1 MITLSPI
8 LTQQQRVTPQQ
19 VQYLKMLQLPT
30 AALEQAIKQ
39 ELEANPLL
47 EEAAI
52 FEQDLDLTPE
62 QDLAQRE
69 RSSDDDDD
77 YDFEGDSRS
86 ADDEL
91 DYNITDD
98 YEGYKA
104 PTFAGQEGDDYEE
117 QPQRAYE
124 TFAQQLLAQLR
135 MQTISDNDLVLA
147 EEIIGNIDDDGYLR
161 RDLDE
166 VVDDL
171 NKFIAMTSQT
181 VYVENTAI
189 GDGRFD
195 SYQAPASDQPF
206 GRERIAAQIR
216 QARLQEQL
224 EHHDDDDLDEE
235 LYQPNSLAD
244 DAIEDEEEEL
254 QEIPEA
260 RRGVDSISL
269 EEMSRMSIEE
279 LAKILEMGTSAQP
292 SQPQP
297 APTSARHLPSAEE
310 AASAGV
316 ILAPLPNVP
325 AFTYEEAEVVLH
337 RIQRLDPLGVGAR
350 NLRECL
356 MIQLEPQLHSNAPSP
371 ALAYAILRD
380 SFNEF
385 THKHFEKICARHGC
399 SEEEL
404 KRALEAIRSL
414 NPKPGEGSFTITET
428 NYITPDFVVEREG
441 EDIVITPND
450 RNIPALRISSSYQDL
465 MRRGKKRSSAE
476 RTAQK
481 FLREKMEAAK
491 WFIASIQQ
499 RRQTMMRVVRAIVDL
514 QHEFFLYGP
523 DQLKP
528 MIYRDVAERIGM
540 DISTVCRVV
549 NGKYVQTDYG
559 TFELKYFFSEK
570 LHTASGEEVANKI
583 VKAKIKE
590 MIEEEDKKTPLSDV
604 ELSHRMHDAG
614 YNIARRTVAKYREQ
628 LNIPVA
634 RLRRML

>member
-1 MITLSPI
+1 
-8 LTQQQRVTPQQ
+8 
-19 VQYLKMLQLPT
+19 MLQLPT

-47 EEAAI
+47 EEAGI

-62 QDLAQRE
+62 QDLAPRE
-69 RSSDDDDD
+69 NSSSDDDDD
-77 YDFEGDSRS
+77 FEFDGNSRS

-104 PTFAGQEGDDYEE
+104 PTFAGQEGDEYEE

-135 MQTISDNDLVLA
+135 MQTISDNQLVLA

-161 RDLDE
+161 RDLHE

-224 EHHDDDDLDEE
+224 EHHDDLDEE
-235 LYQPNSLAD
+235 LYQPNGLVED
-244 DAIEDEEEEL
+244 EIEDDEEEEGV
-254 QEIPEA
+254 PEA

-292 SQPQP
+292 LQPQRG
-297 APTSARHLPSAEE
+297 SASVPQSPPAEE
-310 AASAGV
+310 ALSAGV
-316 ILAPLPNVP
+316 ILAPLPDLP
-325 AFTYEEAEVVLH
+325 AFTYEEADAVLH
-337 RIQRLDPLGVGAR
+337 RIQRLDPIGVGAR

-356 MIQLEPQLHSNAPSP
+356 MVQLEPQLHSNLSNSP
-371 ALAYAILRD
+371 LAYAILRD
-380 SFNEF
+380 TFNEF

-399 SEEEL
+399 SEESL
-404 KRALEAIRSL
+404 KRALEVIRSL

-441 EDIVITPND
+441 EDIIITPND

-465 MRRGKKRSSAE
+465 MRRGKKRSNAE

-491 WFIASIQQ
+491 WFIASIHQ

-514 QHEFFLYGP
+514 QQDFFLYGP

-590 MIEEEDKKTPLSDV
+590 MIEDEDKKTPLSDD
-604 ELSHRMHDAG
+604 EISHRMHDAG

>member
-1 MITLSPI
+1 
-8 LTQQQRVTPQQ
+8 
-19 VQYLKMLQLPT
+19 MLQLPT
-30 AALEQAIKQ
+30 AVLEQAIKQ

-47 EEAAI
+47 EEAGI
-52 FEQDLDLTPE
+52 FDQELDFAPD
-62 QDLAQRE
+62 QDLAPSE
-69 RSSDDDDD
+69 RSGSDDDSTDD
-77 YDFEGDSRS
+77 FDFEGDARS
-86 ADDEL
+86 SDNEL
-91 DYNITDD
+91 DYNAPDD
-98 YEGYKA
+98 YDGYKA

-117 QPQRAYE
+117 QPQRDHE
-124 TFAQQLLAQLR
+124 TFSQQLLAQLR
-135 MQTISDNDLVLA
+135 MQTISDNELVLA

-161 RDLDE
+161 RDLHE

-181 VYVENTAI
+181 VYVQETAI

-195 SYQAPASDQPF
+195 SYQAPATDQPF

-216 QARLQEQL
+216 QARLQEQA
-224 EHHDDDDLDEE
+224 EHPDDTEDQLPTHHGSIAEE
-235 LYQPNSLAD
+235 ED
-244 DAIEDEEEEL
+244 EDEE
-254 QEIPEA
+254 QEAPA
-260 RRGVDSISL
+260 VRGVDSISL

-279 LAKILEMGTSAQP
+279 LAKILEMGTAAQP
-292 SQPQP
+292 LGAQRVPIASQPAAKQEEP
-297 APTSARHLPSAEE
+297 A
-310 AASAGV
+310 GGM
-316 ILAPLPNVP
+316 ILEPLPNMP
-325 AFTYEEAEVVLH
+325 AFTYEEAEGVLH

-350 NLRECL
+350 DLRECL
-356 MIQLEPQLHSNAPSP
+356 MVQLEPQLHILPTAP
-371 ALAYAILRD
+371 LAYAILRD
-380 SFNEF
+380 TFNDF
-385 THKHFEKICARHGC
+385 THKHFEKLCARHGC
-399 SEEEL
+399 AEGEL

-414 NPKPGEGSFTITET
+414 NPKPGEGSFAITET
-428 NYITPDFVVEREG
+428 NYITPDFLVERDG

-450 RNIPALRISSSYQDL
+450 RNIPSLRINRSYQEM

-491 WFIASIQQ
+491 WFIASIHQ
-499 RRQTMMRVVRAIVDL
+499 RRQTMMRVMRAIVDL
-514 QHEFFLYGP
+514 QESFFLYGP

-549 NGKYVQTDYG
+549 NGKYVQSDYG

-590 MIEEEDKKTPLSDV
+590 MIDEEEKRTPLSDD
-604 ELSHRMHDAG
+604 EISQRMHEAG

>member
-1 MITLSPI
+1 
-8 LTQQQRVTPQQ
+8 
-19 VQYLKMLQLPT
+19 MLQLPT
-30 AALEQAIKQ
+30 AVLEQAIKQ

-47 EEAAI
+47 EEATI
-52 FEQDLDLTPE
+52 FEQELDVAPE
-62 QDLAQRE
+62 QDLALRE

-77 YDFEGDSRS
+77 FEFDANARS
-86 ADDEL
+86 MDDEL
-91 DYNITDD
+91 DYNNSDE

-135 MQTISDNDLVLA
+135 MQTISDNELVLA

-161 RDLDE
+161 RDLHDI
-166 VVDDL
+166 VDDL
-171 NKFIAMTSQT
+171 NKFISMTSQT
-181 VYVENTAI
+181 VYVEDTAI

-216 QARLQEQL
+216 QARLQEQS
-224 EHHDDDDLDEE
+224 EHHDDLDDSYPPD
-235 LYQPNSLAD
+235 NLA
-244 DAIEDEEEEL
+244 EKEVEEEIE
-254 QEIPEA
+254 ESASATI
-260 RRGVDSISL
+260 RGVDSISL

-292 SQPQP
+292 IQPQR
-297 APTSARHLPSAEE
+297 ASTAVTQSVAAEE
-310 AASAGV
+310 PPSTGS
-316 ILAPLPNVP
+316 ILAPLADVP
-325 AFTYEEAEVVLH
+325 AFTYEESEIVLH
-337 RIQRLDPLGVGAR
+337 RIQRLDPPGVGAR

-356 MIQLEPQLHSNAPSP
+356 MIQLELQLSTSPSF

-380 SFNEF
+380 TFNDF
-385 THKHFEKICARHGC
+385 THKHFEKLCARHSC
-399 SEEEL
+399 SEEDL
-404 KRALEAIRSL
+404 KRALEVIRSL

-428 NYITPDFVVEREG
+428 NYITPDFLVERDG
-441 EDIVITPND
+441 EDIIITPND
-450 RNIPALRISSSYQDL
+450 RNIPSLRINRSYQEM
-465 MRRGKKRSSAE
+465 MRRGRKRSSAE

-491 WFIASIQQ
+491 WFIASIHQ

-514 QHEFFLYGP
+514 QEEFFLYGP
-523 DQLKP
+523 DHLKP

-590 MIEEEDKKTPLSDV
+590 MIEEEDKKTPLSDD
-604 ELSHRMHDAG
+604 EISQRMHDAG

>member
-47 EEAAI
+47 EEAGI
-52 FEQDLDLTPE
+52 FEQDLDSTPE
-62 QDLAQRE
+62 QDLAPRE
-69 RSSDDDDD
+69 NSSGDDDDD
-77 YDFEGDSRS
+77 FEFDGNSRS

-104 PTFAGQEGDDYEE
+104 PTFAGQEGDEYEE

-135 MQTISDNDLVLA
+135 MQTISDNQLVLA

-161 RDLDE
+161 RDLHE

-224 EHHDDDDLDEE
+224 EHHDDLDEE
-235 LYQPNSLAD
+235 LYQPNGLAED
-244 DAIEDEEEEL
+244 EIEDDEEEEGV
-254 QEIPEA
+254 PEA

-292 SQPQP
+292 LQPQRG
-297 APTSARHLPSAEE
+297 SASVPQSLPAEE
-310 AASAGV
+310 ALSAGV
-316 ILAPLPNVP
+316 ILAPLPDLP
-325 AFTYEEAEVVLH
+325 AFTYEEAEAVLH
-337 RIQRLDPLGVGAR
+337 RIQRLDPIGVGAR

-356 MIQLEPQLHSNAPSP
+356 MVQLEPQLHSNLSNFS
-371 ALAYAILRD
+371 LAYAILRD
-380 SFNEF
+380 TFNEF

-399 SEEEL
+399 SEEDL
-404 KRALEAIRSL
+404 KRALEVIRSL

-441 EDIVITPND
+441 EDIIITPND
-450 RNIPALRISSSYQDL
+450 RNIPSLRISNSYQDL

-491 WFIASIQQ
+491 WFIASIHQ

-514 QHEFFLYGP
+514 QQDFFLYGP

-590 MIEEEDKKTPLSDV
+590 MIEDEDKKTPLSDD
-604 ELSHRMHDAG
+604 EISHRMHDAG

>member
-30 AALEQAIKQ
+30 AVLEQAIKQ

-47 EEAAI
+47 EESGI
-52 FEQDLDLTPE
+52 FDQELDFAPD
-62 QDLAQRE
+62 QDLAPSE
-69 RSSDDDDD
+69 RSGSDDDSDD
-77 YDFEGDSRS
+77 DFDFEGDARS
-86 ADDEL
+86 SDNEL
-91 DYNITDD
+91 DYNAPDD
-98 YEGYKA
+98 YDGYKA

-117 QPQRAYE
+117 QPQRDYE

-135 MQTISDNDLVLA
+135 MQTISDNELVLA

-161 RDLDE
+161 RDLHE

-181 VYVENTAI
+181 VYVQETAI

-195 SYQAPASDQPF
+195 SYQAPATDQPF

-216 QARLQEQL
+216 QARLQEQA
-224 EHHDDDDLDEE
+224 EHDDDT
-235 LYQPNSLAD
+235 D
-244 DAIEDEEEEL
+244 DQLPTHHDSVAEEEGEDDE
-254 QEIPEA
+254 QEAPA
-260 RRGVDSISL
+260 VRGVDSISL

-279 LAKILEMGTSAQP
+279 LAKILEMGTAAQP
-292 SQPQP
+292 LGAQRAPIASQPAAKQ
-297 APTSARHLPSAEE
+297 EE
-310 AASAGV
+310 LAAGGM
-316 ILAPLPNVP
+316 LLEPLPNVP
-325 AFTYEEAEVVLH
+325 AFTYEEAEGVLH

-350 NLRECL
+350 DLRECL
-356 MIQLEPQLHSNAPSP
+356 MVQLEPQLHSSPTAP
-371 ALAYAILRD
+371 LAYAILRD
-380 SFNEF
+380 TFNDF
-385 THKHFEKICARHGC
+385 THKHFERICARHGC
-399 SEEEL
+399 TEEEL

-428 NYITPDFVVEREG
+428 NYITPDFLVERDG
-441 EDIVITPND
+441 EDIIITPND
-450 RNIPALRISSSYQDL
+450 RNIPSLRINRSYQEM

-491 WFIASIQQ
+491 WFIASIHQ
-499 RRQTMMRVVRAIVDL
+499 RRQTMMRVMRAIVDL
-514 QHEFFLYGP
+514 QESFFLYGP

-570 LHTASGEEVANKI
+570 LHTATGEEVANKI

-590 MIEEEDKKTPLSDV
+590 MIDEENKKTPLSDD
-604 ELSHRMHDAG
+604 EISQRMHEAG

>member
-30 AALEQAIKQ
+30 AVLEQAIKQ

-47 EEAAI
+47 EEATV
-52 FEQDLDLTPE
+52 FEQDLDVAPE
-62 QDLAQRE
+62 QDLALRE
-69 RSSDDDDD
+69 RSNEDDDD
-77 YDFEGDSRS
+77 FEFDGNTRS
-86 ADDEL
+86 VDDEL
-91 DYNITDD
+91 DYNSADD

-124 TFAQQLLAQLR
+124 TFAQQLLTQLR
-135 MQTISDNDLVLA
+135 MQTISDNELVLA

-161 RDLDE
+161 RDLHDI
-166 VVDDL
+166 VDDL

-216 QARLQEQL
+216 QARLQEQS
-224 EHHDDDDLDEE
+224 EHHDDLDDHS
-235 LYQPNSLAD
+235 NNLA
-244 DAIEDEEEEL
+244 EEEIEE
-254 QEIPEA
+254 EIEESSSA
-260 RRGVDSISL
+260 AIRGVDSISL

-292 SQPQP
+292 LQPHRASSTVAQ
-297 APTSARHLPSAEE
+297 SASSEEPS
-310 AASAGV
+310 SSGV
-316 ILAPLPNVP
+316 ILAPLPDVP
-325 AFTYEEAEVVLH
+325 AFTYEESEVVLH
-337 RIQRLDPLGVGAR
+337 RIQRLDPPGVGAR

-356 MIQLEPQLHSNAPSP
+356 MIQLEPQLHSTPTFP
-371 ALAYAILRD
+371 LAYAILRD
-380 SFNEF
+380 TFNDF
-385 THKHFEKICARHGC
+385 THKHFEKLCARHGC

-404 KRALEAIRSL
+404 KRALEVIRSL

-428 NYITPDFVVEREG
+428 NYITPDFLVERDG
-441 EDIVITPND
+441 EDIIITPND
-450 RNIPALRISSSYQDL
+450 RNIPALRINRSYQEM
-465 MRRGKKRSSAE
+465 MRRGRKRSSAE

-491 WFIASIQQ
+491 WFIASIHQ

-514 QHEFFLYGP
+514 QEEFFLYGP
-523 DQLKP
+523 DHLKP

-590 MIEEEDKKTPLSDV
+590 MIEEEDKKSPLSDD
-604 ELSHRMHDAG
+604 EISQRMHHAG